1 MFVLTLEKFNQLA
14 EGHKRIAF
22 ILLTAIARTLAIR
35 LRHADGELTL
45 LQED

>member
-1 MFVLTLEKFNQLA
+1 L
-14 EGHKRIAF
+14 
-22 ILLTAIARTLAIR
+22 AIARTLAIR